1 VRPGVRPLE
10 AAMAEKS
17 HAPGAAGRAPT
28 ASEPGRIRNVV
39 LVGHSGAG
47 KTALVEAL
55 LVATGT
61 ISRAGRVEDGTTV
74 TDFDE
79 AEARQQ
85 RSISLAL
92 APVEHDGVKVNL
104 LDSPG
109 YADFTGDLRAGLRA
123 ADAALFVVSS
133 ADGIDGTTRMIW
145 EECATVGMPR
155 AVVITRLDSP
165 RADFEATL
173 AACQSAFGDGVL
185 PLYLPLHGEDESI
198 GGLIGLLS
206 QQIFDYS
213 SGSREQR
220 DPGPEH
226 LPLIEEHRNALIEG
240 IIAES
245 EDETLMDRYLGGED
259 IDVKIL
265 IDDLETA
272 VARGSF
278 YPVLAAC
285 AGSGLGMAEV
295 LEVLVNGFPSPLE
308 HPLLPVSR
316 PDGSA
321 VEPLT
326 CDPAGRLCAEV
337 VKTTTDPYVGRIS
350 LVRIFS
356 GTLHPDA
363 VLHVSGHGLADRGH
377 EDHDVDEK
385 VGALSCPLGKAQR
398 PVEQAIA
405 GDIVAIAK
413 LARAE
418 TGDTLS
424 TKDDP
429 LLVAAWEMPEPLLP
443 VAIAAKSKADEDK
456 LSTGLQRIVAEEPTV
471 RLERNVETAQLIL
484 WCMGEAHADVLIDR
498 LKSKYG
504 VEVEQVEL
512 RVPLRETLAANA
524 SGHGRHVKQSGGHGQ
539 FAVCDVEFEPLPAG
553 SGFEFVDKIYGGS
566 VPNQFIPSVEK
577 GIRAQMERGIAA
589 GFPVVDIR
597 ATLKDGKAHSVDSSD
612 MAFQI
617 AGGLA
622 LREAA
627 EHTSVSLLEPILE
640 VAILVEDDYVGA
652 VMSDLATRR
661 GRVTGTESV
670 GTGRSLVKA
679 EVPELEVTRYAI
691 DLRSISHGT
700 ATFTR
705 HHVRYDSMPA
715 HIASKMTSA
724 ASEQAGSSH

>member
-1 VRPGVRPLE
+1 
-10 AAMAEKS
+10 MADKTATS
-17 HAPGAAGRAPT
+17 GAAGRAPM
-28 ASEPGRIRNVV
+28 ANEPGRIRNVV

-61 ISRAGRVEDGTTV
+61 IQRAGRVEEGTTV
-74 TDFDE
+74 SDFDE
-79 AEARQQ
+79 AEVRQQ
-85 RSISLAL
+85 RSISLSL

-104 LDSPG
+104 LDTPG

-123 ADAALFVVSS
+123 ADAALFVVS
-133 ADGIDGTTRMIW
+133 AAEGIDGTTRMIW
-145 EECATVGMPR
+145 DECAGVGMPR

-173 AACQSAFGDGVL
+173 AACQSAFGAGVL
-185 PLYLPLHGEDESI
+185 PLYLPLHADDESV

-206 QQIFDYS
+206 QQVMDYS
-213 SGSREQR
+213 TGPRVQH
-220 DPGPEH
+220 DPDPEH
-226 LPLIEEHRNALIEG
+226 LPLIEEHRNTLIES

-245 EDETLMDRYLGGED
+245 EDESLMDRYLGGES
-259 IDVKIL
+259 IDVKVL

-285 AGSGLGMAEV
+285 SGTGLGMAEL
-295 LEVLVNGFPSPLE
+295 LEVLVNAFPSPLE
-308 HPLLPVSR
+308 HPILPVSR
-316 PDGSA
+316 PDGEP

-350 LVRIFS
+350 LVRVFS
-356 GTLHPDA
+356 GTLAHDH

-377 EDHDVDEK
+377 ADHDVDEK
-385 VGALSCPLGKAQR
+385 VGALSSPLGKTLR
-398 PVEQAIA
+398 PVEAAIA

-413 LARAE
+413 LSRAE

-429 LLVAAWEMPEPLLP
+429 LLVAPWEMPEPLLP
-443 VAIAAKSKADEDK
+443 VAIEAKSKADEDK
-456 LSTGLQRIVAEEPTV
+456 LSTGLQRVVAEEPTV

-484 WCMGEAHADVLIDR
+484 WCMGEAHADVLVDR
-498 LKSKYG
+498 LKTKYG
-504 VEVEQVEL
+504 VEVAQVTL
-512 RVPLRETLAANA
+512 RVPLRETLTGAAN
-524 SGHGRHVKQSGGHGQ
+524 GHGRHVKQSGGHGQ
-539 FAVCDVEFEPLPAG
+539 FAVCHVEFEPLPSG

-577 GIRAQMERGIAA
+577 GIRAQMERGVAA
-589 GFPVVDIR
+589 GYPFVDIR
-597 ATLKDGKAHSVDSSD
+597 ATLRDGKAHSVDSSD
-612 MAFQI
+612 MAFQL

-622 LREAA
+622 LRDAA
-627 EHTSVSLLEPILE
+627 EHTEVSLLEPLLE
-640 VAILVEDDYVGA
+640 IAVLVADDYVGA

-670 GTGRSLVKA
+670 GNGRSLVRA
-679 EVPELEVTRYAI
+679 EVPELEVTRYAV

-700 ATFTR
+700 ASFSR
-705 HHVRYDSMPA
+705 HHLRYEAMPA
-715 HIASKMTSA
+715 HVAGKVAQA
-724 ASEQAGSSH
+724 ASPSAQSH

>member
-1 VRPGVRPLE
+1 MADKSS
-10 AAMAEKS
+10 AA
-17 HAPGAAGRAPT
+17 GAAGRAPT
-28 ASEPGRIRNVV
+28 ANEPGRIRNVV

-61 ISRAGRVEDGTTV
+61 IPRAGRVEDGTTV
-74 TDFDE
+74 SDFDE

-85 RSISLAL
+85 RSINLSLAPL
-92 APVEHDGVKVNL
+92 EHDGAKVNL

-123 ADAALFVVSS
+123 ADAALFVVS
-133 ADGIDGTTRMIW
+133 AAEGIDGTTRIIW
-145 EECATVGMPR
+145 DECAAVGMPR

-165 RADFEATL
+165 RADFDETL
-173 AACQSAFGDGVL
+173 AACQAAFGDGVL
-185 PLYLPLHGEDESI
+185 PLYLPLHTDDEAV

-206 QQIFDYS
+206 QQVIDYS
-213 SGSREQR
+213 SGGREQR
-220 DPGPEH
+220 DPDPQH
-226 LPLIEEHRNALIEG
+226 LPLISEHRNALIEA

-245 EDETLMDRYLGGED
+245 EDETLMERYLEGET
-259 IDVKIL
+259 IEVKVL

-285 AGSGLGMAEV
+285 AGTGLGMSEV

-308 HPLLPVSR
+308 HPLPAVTR
-316 PDGSA
+316 PDGSP

-326 CDPAGRLCAEV
+326 CDPSGRLCAEV

-350 LVRIFS
+350 LVRVFS
-356 GTLHPDA
+356 GTLRPDA

-385 VGALSCPLGKAQR
+385 VGALSSPLGKTLRGVDA
-398 PVEQAIA
+398 AIA

-413 LARAE
+413 LTRAE
-418 TGDTLS
+418 TGDTLA

-429 LLVAAWEMPEPLLP
+429 LLVTAWDVPEPLLP

-471 RLERNVETAQLIL
+471 RLERNIETTQLIL
-484 WCMGEAHADVLIDR
+484 WCMGEAHADVLVDR
-498 LKSKYG
+498 LKTKYG
-504 VEVEQVEL
+504 VEVEQVPL
-512 RVPLRETLAANA
+512 RVPLRETLSQAT

-539 FAVCDVEFEPLPAG
+539 FAVCNVDFEPLPSG

-577 GIRAQMERGIAA
+577 GIRAQMERGVAA
-589 GFPVVDIR
+589 GYPVVDIR
-597 ATLKDGKAHSVDSSD
+597 ATLRDGKAHSVDSSD
-612 MAFQI
+612 MAFQL

-622 LREAA
+622 LRDAA
-627 EHTSVSLLEPILE
+627 EHSTFALLEPMLDVSVL
-640 VAILVEDDYVGA
+640 VADDYVGP
-652 VMSDLATRR
+652 VMSDLSTRR

-670 GTGRSLVKA
+670 GNGRSLVRA
-679 EVPELEVTRYAI
+679 EVPELEVTRYEI

-700 ATFTR
+700 ATFSR
-705 HHVRYDSMPA
+705 QHLRYDPMPS
-715 HIASKMTSA
+715 HIAAKVASA
-724 ASEQAGSSH
+724 AATDSAHPH